1 MPAVP
6 FTKFTALSILS
17 AARETEIGISLKL
30 GDPDFGHTV
39 RTKLSEWG
47 AGEEFTIHL
56 MDNPPEVWIVKKG
69 TELDDAPVRREI

>member
-1 MPAVP
+1 MPAIP
-6 FTKFTALSILS
+6 FTKSTALSILT

-30 GDPDFGHTV
+30 GDPDFGHTI
-39 RTKLSEWG
+39 RAKLSEWG